1 MRRIDLHVHTN
12 ISDGSETPE
21 GAVRYAK
28 EHGICAI
35 AITDHDT
42 TNGVKRAQ
50 KEGERTDVEVVSGL
64 ELGCG
69 WYGREVH
76 MLGYDVDPD
85 NAELKKTLDWI
96 VEDRNERNRKMAALM
111 VKDGIDIDLDR
122 LHEEHPGSIIGR
134 PHFAL
139 CLVKAGLAEN
149 VQDAFTRFID
159 PGRKYYIR
167 RSFLT
172 LEEAVEKIRCA
183 GGKAVIAHPRQYR
196 MDEAGL
202 NELFTRA
209 KAAGVSGVECR
220 YSGYS
225 PEEVAAYEA
234 MAAQY
239 GFCITGGSDWHGRHK
254 PHIEM
259 GSGINGELCA
269 TYDLLEKLRNGSP

>member
-122 LHEEHPGSIIGR
+122 LHE
-134 PHFAL
+134 
-139 CLVKAGLAEN
+139 
-149 VQDAFTRFID
+149 
-159 PGRKYYIR
+159 
-167 RSFLT
+167 
-172 LEEAVEKIRCA
+172 
-183 GGKAVIAHPRQYR
+183 
-196 MDEAGL
+196 
-202 NELFTRA
+202 
-209 KAAGVSGVECR
+209 
-220 YSGYS
+220 
-225 PEEVAAYEA
+225 
-234 MAAQY
+234 
-239 GFCITGGSDWHGRHK
+239 
-254 PHIEM
+254 
-259 GSGINGELCA
+259 
-269 TYDLLEKLRNGSP
+269 

>member
-28 EHGICAI
+28 EHDICAI
-35 AITDHDT
+35 AVTDHDT

-50 KEGERTDVEVVSGL
+50 AEGEKCGVEVVAGL

-76 MLGYDVDPD
+76 MLGYDIDPD
-85 NAELKKTLDWI
+85 NEELRKTLDWI
-96 VEDRNERNRKMAALM
+96 VEDRNERNKKMVALM
-111 VKDGIDIDLDR
+111 AKDGIDIDLER
-122 LHEEHPGSIIGR
+122 LHKEHPGSIIGR

-139 CLVKAGLAEN
+139 CLVNAGLAES
-149 VQDAFTRFID
+149 VQDAFTRYID

-167 RSFLT
+167 RNFLT
-172 LEEAVEKIRCA
+172 IEEACEKIRSA

-196 MDEAGL
+196 MNEAQL
-202 NELFTRA
+202 NEVFTRA

-225 PEEVAAYEA
+225 SDEVAAYEA
-234 MAAQY
+234 LAKSY
-239 GFCITGGSDWHGRHK
+239 GFCITGGSDWHGKHK

-259 GSGINGELCA
+259 GSGINGELSA
-269 TYDLLEKLRNGSP
+269 TYDLLEKLRSV

>member
-1 MRRIDLHVHTN
+1 MNRIDLHIHTN

-28 EHGICAI
+28 EHDICAI

-42 TNGVKRAQ
+42 TNGVKRAMA
-50 KEGERTDVEVVSGL
+50 EGEKLGVEVVSGL

-85 NAELKKTLDWI
+85 NAELKATLDWI
-96 VEDRNERNRKMAALM
+96 VEDRNERNRKMVELM
-111 VKDGIDIDLDR
+111 KSDGIDIDLDR

-139 CLVKAGLAEN
+139 CLVRAGLAES
-149 VQDAFTRFID
+149 VQDAFTKLID

-172 LEEAVEKIRCA
+172 VEEAVEKIHSA

-196 MDEAGL
+196 MNEEQL

-209 KAAGVSGVECR
+209 KDAGVSGVECR

-225 PEEVAAYEA
+225 PVEVAFYEKLA
-234 MAAQY
+234 KAY

-259 GSGINGELCA
+259 GSGIDGELCA
-269 TYDLLEKLRNGSP
+269 SYELLENLRSV